1 MVFWNKDKEK
11 KSDERYA
18 KIFWVVAI
26 IIVSIIVVYSL

>member
-18 KIFWVVAI
+18 KAFWAIAI
-26 IIVSIIVVYSL
+26 IIVFIIVVFI